1 MVSNLAIF
9 VDAGYLYK
17 QGALA
22 AYGSALKR
30 HEVSLDAKEFVDR
43 LTTYVIGQF
52 PNDELFRTYWYDGS
66 KGGVASNE
74 QLSVAAL
81 AYVKFRRGRI
91 NSAGQ
96 QKGVDT
102 LIVRDLMVLSQER
115 SIQRAIVLSGDEDL
129 REGIEYAQDRGVRVA
144 VLGIEASGWS
154 SQSTELRREADQ
166 VLALPP
172 EILQASLVRVV
183 VAAPDI
189 ASAGSSSGVAATAV
203 TPAGGSPGAHDIVL
217 DAAREYA
224 QVWASA
230 STANDIAA
238 LMSQQPG
245 LPKELD
251 RELLKF
257 VVRRTHIYPLSQDQC
272 KGARSVFRVAVD
284 VLGAA
289 SIKRVE

>member
-1 MVSNLAIF
+1 MASNLAIF

-22 AYGSALKR
+22 AYGTALKR
-30 HEVSLDAKEFVDR
+30 HEVSLDAQQFVGR
-43 LTTYVIGQF
+43 LTTYVVDQF

-66 KGGVASNE
+66 KGGVASSE

-115 SIQRAIVLSGDEDL
+115 SIQRAVVLSGDEDL

-144 VLGIEASGWS
+144 LLGIEASGGA
-154 SQSTELRREADQ
+154 SQSTELVREADQ

-172 EILQASLVRVV
+172 EFLRASLVRVV
-183 VAAPDI
+183 VAGPDA
-189 ASAGSSSGVAATAV
+189 ASSGSNSSGVPTKGR
-203 TPAGGSPGAHDIVL
+203 PGEEHLAGHTTVL

-224 QVWASA
+224 LVWTSA
-230 STANDIAA
+230 ATDNDIAA
-238 LMSQQPG
+238 LMAHHPG
-245 LPKELD
+245 MPQELD
-251 RELLKF
+251 RELMKS
-257 VVRRTHIYPLSQDQC
+257 VVKRTGIYPLDDDQR
-272 KGARSVFRVAVD
+272 KSARRAFRAVVDEVA
-284 VLGAA
+284 ATA
-289 SIKRVE
+289 

>member
-30 HEVSLDAKEFVDR
+30 HEVSMNAKEFVDR
-43 LTTYVIGQF
+43 LTTYVTGQF

-66 KGGVASNE
+66 KGGVATNE

-115 SIQRAIVLSGDEDL
+115 SIQRAVVLSGDEDL

-144 VLGIEASGWS
+144 VLGIEAIGGA
-154 SQSTELRREADQ
+154 SQSTELVREADQ

-183 VAAPDI
+183 VAAPD
-189 ASAGSSSGVAATAV
+189 AASSSTNSGVTSAAG
-203 TPAGGSPGAHDIVL
+203 TPAGESPAPDNNVL

-230 STANDIAA
+230 STVNDIAA
-238 LMSQQPG
+238 LTAQQPG

-251 RELLKF
+251 RELMKS
-257 VVRRTHIYPLSQDQC
+257 VVKRTGIYPLSDDQR
-272 KGARSVFRVAVD
+272 KGARRAFQAVVD
-284 VLGAA
+284 EAA
-289 SIKRVE
+289 AT

>member
-1 MVSNLAIF
+1 MASNLAIF

-22 AYGSALKR
+22 AYGTALKR
-30 HEVSLDAKEFVDR
+30 HEVSLDAQQFVGR
-43 LTTYVIGQF
+43 LTTYVVDQF

-66 KGGVASNE
+66 KGGVASSE

-115 SIQRAIVLSGDEDL
+115 SIQRAVVLSGDEDL

-144 VLGIEASGWS
+144 LLGIEASGGA
-154 SQSTELRREADQ
+154 SQSTELVREADQ

-172 EILQASLVRVV
+172 EILRASLVRVV
-183 VAAPDI
+183 VAGPDA
-189 ASAGSSSGVAATAV
+189 ASSGSNSSGVPTKGR
-203 TPAGGSPGAHDIVL
+203 PGEEHLAGHTTVL

-224 QVWASA
+224 LVWTSA
-230 STANDIAA
+230 ATDNDIAA
-238 LMSQQPG
+238 LMAHHPG
-245 LPKELD
+245 MPQELD
-251 RELLKF
+251 RELMKS
-257 VVRRTHIYPLSQDQC
+257 VVKRTGIYPLDDDQR
-272 KGARSVFRVAVD
+272 KSARRAFRAVVDEVA
-284 VLGAA
+284 ATA
-289 SIKRVE
+289 